1 MTSPRCLA
9 ANETAKAWLLIKKW
23 ILMCPHGEDFW
34 VHCVAFLPP
43 RPPVPPGQL
52 WNATVEAEVVCSVR
66 LLLVLLQRWVCD
78 EFARPGTDCWIRRDQ
93 INLFSRLAHWYVP
106 ILPSL
111 TLTGFSS
118 CDFSLLINS
127 SVLLLDVIHACVAG
141 APASPPSL
149 ITLNNRCATCHLVPH
164 AATQP
169 PPDRNHPRIM
179 SRSVSRC
186 PLTSGHP

>member
-1 MTSPRCLA
+1 MSPWGGFLSALC
-9 ANETAKAWLLIKKW
+9 
-23 ILMCPHGEDFW
+23 C
-34 VHCVAFLPP
+34 AFP
-43 RPPVPPGQL
+43 PPVPPGQL
-52 WNATVEAEVVCSVR
+52 WNATVEAEMVCSVR

-78 EFARPGTDCWIRRDQ
+78 EFARPGCLIRRDQ
-93 INLFSRLAHWYVP
+93 INLFSRLEHCYVP

-111 TLTGFSS
+111 TLTGFSL
-118 CDFSLLINS
+118 CDFSFLINS
-127 SVLLLDVIHACVAG
+127 GVLLLDVIHACVAG

-149 ITLNNRCATCHLVPH
+149 IILNNRCATCHLVPH

-186 PLTSGHP
+186 PSISGHL